1 MPQAPVSALCAPGP
15 GVDLPRPPTH
25 DLLLITSI
33 MTADLLKL
41 SLFTSNGKVSE
52 EGTGIDT
59 WCPGSTVHNRV
70 EYHTEHYN

>member
-15 GVDLPRPPTH
+15 GVDLPRLPTH